1 MSHCRYLVI
10 ASLILGAANVHAAK
24 LRIEF
29 ERGVEKGP
37 LTVRVANH
45 PAVKTAKPRE
55 NVLVFD
61 DLPAGPRELLVEG
74 DAPLKV
80 MSVMT
85 FVDAKRTNRTRI
97 KVPSGFVYGK
107 FTLGGHALAN
117 REITLDSDA
126 ESWRTRLTTG
136 ADGAYQSI
144 VWRRGDYNVA
154 LNGQSVGTL
163 TIPEGLG
170 SHVDFDIPD
179 RIVTGRVTTAKGEP
193 VGDVVLGLETNGAR
207 RFVRRVTTDADGR
220 FTYIGM
226 QPGKQTLG
234 VVTADGLLRPKA
246 IRFELGPDDRE
257 RDVSVV
263 LDDGVRRT
271 VEVMDHHDVRHG
283 DVKVLCV
290 AGGEIRSATA
300 TGANGEATIDVP
312 RGEGCTLYA
321 LPHDGALARHRTAAG
336 EGRIRITLPS
346 VTAAIDIVA
355 KRTDGTAMPEVA
367 FVMRYN
373 GEVVPQA
380 VVREFGVLYTDGD
393 GLARLPRVPPGFY
406 EFWPYRTEHEMAS
419 ILETADAVDPPI
431 RLYAKVGEN
440 RVTVRF
446 ERR

>member
-10 ASLILGAANVHAAK
+10 ALLILNATNVRAAK

-29 ERGVEKGP
+29 ERGAEKGP

-45 PAVKTAKPRE
+45 PTVKTAKPTE
-55 NVLVFD
+55 NALVFD

-80 MSVMT
+80 MTVMT
-85 FVDAKRTNRTRI
+85 FVDAKATNRTRI
-97 KVPSGFVYGK
+97 KIPSGFVYGR
-107 FTLGGHALAN
+107 FTFGGHALAN
-117 REITLDSDA
+117 REIILDSDA

-136 ADGAYQSI
+136 EDGLYQSV

-154 LNGQSVGTL
+154 LDGQFVGTL
-163 TIPEGLG
+163 AIPGGLTP
-170 SHVDFDIPD
+170 HVDFDIPD
-179 RIVTGRVTTAKGEP
+179 RQVTGRVTTANGAP
-193 VGDVVLGLETNGAR
+193 VGDVVLALETNGVR
-207 RFVRRVTTDADGR
+207 RFVRRVTTDADGK

-226 QPGKQTLG
+226 QPGKQTLR

-246 IRFELGPDDRE
+246 IRFELDADDRQH
-257 RDVSVV
+257 DVNVV
-263 LDDGVRRT
+263 LDDGVRLI
-271 VEVMDHHDVRHG
+271 VDVVDHHDVRHE
-283 DVKVLCV
+283 DVKILCV
-290 AGGEIRSATA
+290 AGGEIRSATT
-300 TGANGEATIDVP
+300 TGAKGDAAIDVP
-312 RGEGCTLYA
+312 RGEGCTLYV
-321 LPHDGALARHRTAAG
+321 LPHDGALARHRTASG

-373 GEVVPQA
+373 GEIVPQV
-380 VVREFGVLYTDGD
+380 VVREIGVLYTDGD

-406 EFWPYRTEHEMAS
+406 EFWPYRSEDEMAA
-419 ILETADAVDPPI
+419 ILETADAFDPPV
-431 RLYAKVGEN
+431 RLYARVGEN